1 METKPA
7 YITIVEG
14 PPPEFQLIPEQWPY
28 LILEGPA
35 KRQIALAEMRTF
47 DGPKL
52 VKRCTDAWAEGRSA
66 KLDFPVGDGER
77 AEIDIVA
84 TRWEEIAEGH
94 KLFLWVQFNEDMDI
108 DLDFDEDFDLDL
120 GLDFDFE

>member
-14 PPPEFQLIPEQWPY
+14 PPPEFQATPDQWPY
-28 LILEGPA
+28 LVLEGPLNT
-35 KRQIALAEMRTF
+35 QIAMAEMRTF

-52 VKRCTDAWAEGRSA
+52 VKRCTDAWSQGRPA
-66 KLDFPVGDGER
+66 KLDFPTGDGER

-84 TRWEEIAEGH
+84 TRWEEVAEGH
-94 KLFLWVQFNEDMDI
+94 KLYLWVRFDDEF
-108 DLDFDEDFDLDL
+108 DFDVDFDDDFDLDL
-120 GLDFDFE
+120 GIDLG